1 MKDVPDRLI
10 ELANIFKDRN
20 KSYKDNYRTTGSVI
34 KSMFPDGVFLRTEE
48 EFNRFYL
55 YVMLIHKMTRA
66 FKTFPSK
73 SHDDSLDDLAVYS
86 QLLRDYD
93 DSLNS

>member
-1 MKDVPDRLI
+1 MKDVADRLT

-20 KSYKDNYRTTGSVI
+20 KLYKDNYRTTGAVI

-55 YVMLIHKMTRA
+55 FVMLIHKMTRA
-66 FKTFPSK
+66 FKAFPYK

-93 DSLNS
+93 DSLDT